1 MISDKMESTIYVRKI
16 TIFKIHFLVN
26 TFHSGQNVLVWI
38 RLCEYLRN
46 EHYVDD
52 LMSSL
57 PKPKKL
63 TNIYVVR
70 FKDKIRWLKTE
81 TLGCPRGTVGKHR
94 RRKTIS
100 IKSIHSKIVH
110 RWVL

>member
-1 MISDKMESTIYVRKI
+1 MISDKMGSAIYVRKI
-16 TIFKIHFLVN
+16 AILKIPFLLS
-26 TFHSGQNVLVWI
+26 TFHSSQNVLVWI

-46 EHYVDD
+46 EHYVDYV
-52 LMSSL
+52 MSSL
-57 PKPKKL
+57 PKSKKL
-63 TNIYVVR
+63 TNIFVVR

-81 TLGCPRGTVGKHR
+81 TLGCPRGTVGRHR

-110 RWVL
+110 RRIL

>member
-1 MISDKMESTIYVRKI
+1 MISDKMGSAIYVRKI
-16 TIFKIHFLVN
+16 AILKIPFLLS
-26 TFHSGQNVLVWI
+26 TFHSSQNVLVWI

-46 EHYVDD
+46 EHFVDYV
-52 LMSSL
+52 MSSL
-57 PKPKKL
+57 PKSKKL
-63 TNIYVVR
+63 TNIFVVR

-81 TLGCPRGTVGKHR
+81 TLGCPRGTVGRHR

-110 RWVL
+110 RRIL

>member
-1 MISDKMESTIYVRKI
+1 MISDKMGSAIYVRKI
-16 TIFKIHFLVN
+16 AIVKIPFLLS
-26 TFHSGQNVLVWI
+26 TFHSSQNVLVWI

-46 EHYVDD
+46 EHYVDYV
-52 LMSSL
+52 MSSL
-57 PKPKKL
+57 PKSKKL
-63 TNIYVVR
+63 TNKFVVR

-81 TLGCPRGTVGKHR
+81 TLGCPRGTVGRHR

-110 RWVL
+110 RRIL